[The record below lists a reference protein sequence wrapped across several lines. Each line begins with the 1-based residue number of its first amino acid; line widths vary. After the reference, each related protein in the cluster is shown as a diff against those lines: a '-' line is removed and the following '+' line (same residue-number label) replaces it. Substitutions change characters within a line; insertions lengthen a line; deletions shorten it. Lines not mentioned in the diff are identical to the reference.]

1 MRHKKERKKEKKKE
15 KEKIFL
21 VLKYTCSG
29 HFLFTEMLSYN
40 NITLYCV
47 QLLMRVTSWVWL
59 SAKLLP
65 LPFLL
70 FKKKRKKELREEKK
84 EEKEKG

>member
-1 MRHKKERKKEKKKE
+1 MRHKKQRKKEKKE

-40 NITLYCV
+40 NITLYYV
-47 QLLMRVTSWVWL
+47 QLLMRVTS
-59 SAKLLP
+59 
-65 LPFLL
+65 
-70 FKKKRKKELREEKK
+70 
-84 EEKEKG
+84 